1 MTAALFLIVLLLA
14 GLVALFGI
22 LILVRIDRL
31 ESRVGAIADRLREKA
46 FSPQP
51 AHPADAGAPQA
62 AQAAGRTE
70 NRSVPPAGCPDTAGQ
85 PARSA
90 AGTSARSVSECRIAT
105 AAEEEKPLA
114 AQPCAA
120 EPPQAAAASRPEA
133 RPVGEIPSD
142 RPHGP
147 QAAPE
152 MRTTPETR
160 TAPEMRTARK
170 RPQRNFEKYVGEKL
184 FAKIGILV
192 LIAGVGFFV
201 KYAIESGWL
210 SETVRTALG
219 YAVAAALAATANR

>member
-51 AHPADAGAPQA
+51 AHPADTGAAQAAQA

-90 AGTSARSVSECRIAT
+90 AETSARSVSECRIAT

-201 KYAIESGWL
+201 KYAIESGSPL
-210 SETVRTALG
+210 L
-219 YAVAAALAATANR
+219 